1 MPSSTI
7 SRRLFV
13 FDFDWT
19 LIEADS
25 DHWVIQQLGGDL
37 VKNQEDLFGKMQWT
51 DLQDMLLGQLFD
63 RGVTKQDLENT
74 LRQVPMMPEVIA
86 ALRLMKAQGAELC
99 IISDANTF
107 YIDTILKASSHR
119 ANAFSRPFFC
129 FAYEIDQLFSKVI
142 TNPGQFDEQG
152 RLHVSR
158 FHGLDLEPHGCANPC
173 QPNLCKGREL
183 QKLIDA
189 QSWDQ
194 IVYMGDSTN
203 DFCPSTHLRPHD
215 IVLARAELLLEKAI
229 KAQPELIKANVTY
242 WKSAQDVLQACNGI
256 FNISSSK
263 PILSTTATTRVSYS
277 QLV

>member
-1 MPSSTI
+1 MPTSTI

-25 DHWVIQQLGGDL
+25 DHWVMEQLAEDL
-37 VKNQEDLFGKMQWT
+37 VKSQEDLFGKMQWT

-63 RGVTKQDLENT
+63 RGMTKQDLENT
-74 LRQVPMMPEVIA
+74 LRQVPMMPEIIA
-86 ALRLMKAQGAELC
+86 ALRLMKAQGAELY

-107 YIDTILKASSHR
+107 YIDTILKA
-119 ANAFSRPFFC
+119 
-129 FAYEIDQLFSKVI
+129 YEIDQLFSKVI
-142 TNPGQFDEQG
+142 TNPGRFDEQG

-158 FHGLDLEPHGCANPC
+158 FHGMDLEPHGCTNPC

-189 QSWDQ
+189 RPWDQ

-203 DFCPSTHLRPHD
+203 DFCPSTRLRPQD
-215 IVLARAELLLEKAI
+215 LVLARAELLLEKAI
-229 KAQPELIKANVTY
+229 KAQPEAVKANVTY
-242 WKSAQDVLQACNGI
+242 WKSAHDVLQACHGI
-256 FNISSSK
+256 FNISSAK
-263 PILSTTATTRVSYS
+263 TNLSTATTTTTNASCNR
-277 QLV
+277 LV

>member
-1 MPSSTI
+1 MY
-7 SRRLFV
+7 SR
-13 FDFDWT
+13 T
-19 LIEADS
+19 LIETDS
-25 DHWVIQQLGGDL
+25 DHWVIQQLGEDL
-37 VKNQEDLFGKMQWT
+37 VKSQEDLFGKMQWT

-74 LRQVPMMPEVIA
+74 LRQVPM
-86 ALRLMKAQGAELC
+86 
-99 IISDANTF
+99 
-107 YIDTILKASSHR
+107 
-119 ANAFSRPFFC
+119 
-129 FAYEIDQLFSKVI
+129 AYEVDQLFSKVI

-189 QSWDQ
+189 QPWDQ

-203 DFCPSTHLRPHD
+203 DFCPSTRLRPHD
-215 IVLARAELLLEKAI
+215 LVLARAELLLEKAI
-229 KAQPELIKANVTY
+229 KAQPELVRANVTY
-242 WKSAQDVLQACNGI
+242 WKSAHDVLQACHGI
-256 FNISSSK
+256 FNISSTK
-263 PILSTTATTRVSYS
+263 PSLSTAATTNASCN

>member
-25 DHWVIQQLGGDL
+25 DHWVIQQLGGELIKD
-37 VKNQEDLFGKMQWT
+37 QEDLFGKMQWT
-51 DLQDMLLGQLFD
+51 DLQDMLLGQLFE
-63 RGVTKQDLENT
+63 RGVTKRDLENT
-74 LRQVPMMPEVIA
+74 LRQVPM
-86 ALRLMKAQGAELC
+86 
-99 IISDANTF
+99 
-107 YIDTILKASSHR
+107 
-119 ANAFSRPFFC
+119 
-129 FAYEIDQLFSKVI
+129 AYEIDQLFSTVI
-142 TNPGQFDEQG
+142 TNPGYFDEQG

-158 FHGLDLEPHGCANPC
+158 FHGLDLEPHGCTNPC

-215 IVLARAELLLEKAI
+215 LVLARAELLLEKAI
-229 KAQPELIKANVTY
+229 KAQPEMVKAQVTY
-242 WKSAQDVLQACNGI
+242 WKSAQDVLQACHSI
-256 FNISSSK
+256 FNIPSTKPNMSST
-263 PILSTTATTRVSYS
+263 PSTSTSCHP
-277 QLV
+277 LV